1 MATTNERSP
10 MAASISA
17 VAMICESEPARIHSQ
32 NAVPGCG
39 RPAPLASS
47 TAARNT
53 SANGQPN
60 RNRTWVA
67 PTVPSRAVSSRCIA
81 LRAVCPAAAM
91 IVNTAQSQLRSI
103 IGNFAMVCGERGGG
117 GSTPPRGRDHVVHV
131 DIVGKLPGVGEEVV
145 DDAFDRREAQAGN
158 LHRGLELV
166 RRHQYVPA
174 VGAARQPAE
183 QIFGPPDGERKAL
196 G

>member
-32 NAVPGCG
+32 NAVRGCG

-67 PTVPSRAVSSRCIA
+67 PMVPSRAVSSRCMA

-91 IVNTAQSQLRSI
+91 MVNTAQSQLRSI
-103 IGNFAMVCGERGGG
+103 IGNFAMVCGDKGRRLAA
-117 GSTPPRGRDHVVHV
+117 GSFPPRGGDHVVHV

-145 DDAFDRREAQAGN
+145 DDAFDLGEAQAGN

-166 RRHQYVPA
+166 RRHHSAPA

-183 QIFGPPDGERKAL
+183 QIL
-196 G
+196 GS